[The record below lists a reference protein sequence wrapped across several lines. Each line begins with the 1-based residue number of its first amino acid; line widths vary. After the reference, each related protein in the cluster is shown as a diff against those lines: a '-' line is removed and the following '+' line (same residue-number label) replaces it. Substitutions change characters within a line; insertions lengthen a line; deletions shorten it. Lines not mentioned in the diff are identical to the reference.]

1 MDIILTAALLPAM
14 ILMLY
19 VYHQDKVEKEP
30 FGLLLALFG
39 YGMLS
44 CVPAS
49 ILEDVFGALL
59 DACEIQ
65 DAAAYNIIW
74 HHCHCRRRLQVLLS
88 ETQNLEESGLQ
99 LHLRRHCVCCVH
111 RTGICRFRE
120 HSLCYQL
127 RFRRCNLQRSA
138 CHSGTL
144 HLCDLHGPLLLP
156 RKILRNQWIP
166 R

>member
-1 MDIILTAALLPAM
+1 MDIILAAALLPAM

-65 DAAAYNIIW
+65 DAAAYNIIM
-74 HHCHCRRRLQVLLS
+74 CFGIIAIA
-88 ETQNLEESGLQ
+88 EEGSKFFFLK
-99 LHLRRHCVCCVH
+99 RK
-111 RTGICRFRE
+111 TWKNPDFNYTFDGICLLYT
-120 HSLCYQL
+120 S
-127 RFRRCNLQRSA
+127 RCV
-138 CHSGTL
+138 
-144 HLCDLHGPLLLP
+144 
-156 RKILRNQWIP
+156 
-166 R
+166 